1 MMVFMK
7 ISFFRNIIP
16 SLFTGIAHFP
26 NCLRVAFVYVA
37 VLLFKSVFAALLI
50 QLGARAEARA

>member
-26 NCLRVAFVYVA
+26 NCLRVHVA
-37 VLLFKSVFAALLI
+37 VLLFKSFFAALLI